1 MMNEKELRELEYE
14 REMQAQAE
22 CMSRWKLRKEIK
34 KKLRALRKK
43 IKADEASFPQL
54 QIIDKDLAT
63 LVNSR
68 TLEALRILEEKG
80 KDVPVLQNPKIP
92 PAVQFDPMDIRI
104 HKYTYV
110 YDTNT
115 IPAEVEESE
124 ILNIC
129 LKEMARSFGED
140 LLEESAIKYVT
151 YPSDIAG
158 KKCIE
163 MTIMTVEER

>member
-1 MMNEKELRELEYE
+1 MMNEYE
-14 REMQAQAE
+14 EEMQEQAE
-22 CMSRWKLRKEIK
+22 YMSRWKLRKEIK

-43 IKADEASFPQL
+43 VKADEASLPQL
-54 QIIDKDLAT
+54 QIIDKDLAV

-80 KDVPVLQNPKIP
+80 KDISALQNPKIP

-140 LLEESAIKYVT
+140 LLEEGAIKYVT
-151 YPSDIAG
+151 YSSDIAG

-163 MTIMTVEER
+163 MTIMTVEEK